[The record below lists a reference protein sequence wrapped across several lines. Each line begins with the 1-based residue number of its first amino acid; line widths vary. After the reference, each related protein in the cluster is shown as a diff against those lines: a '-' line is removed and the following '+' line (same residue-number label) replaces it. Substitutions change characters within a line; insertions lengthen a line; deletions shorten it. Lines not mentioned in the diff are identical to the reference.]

1 MSSQPKPI
9 VRSVRTLWRYPV
21 KSMGGEELDEARVT
35 ESGILHDRAY
45 AVIDRHNGK
54 VASAKLPRKW
64 GRLVQCT
71 ASLVDATGPD
81 GAAPQLNIG
90 LPDGTVVTGDDSD
103 LHPRLS
109 DALGRPVDLASSR
122 PESPVVDRLDPFETN
137 ETIVDIGALMMEGR
151 FSDYAAIHIL
161 TTATL
166 DRLSELYPEGRFD
179 VRRFRPNVVVE
190 TGPGESG
197 FVEND
202 WVGRTIALGDNVRLR
217 ISDPS
222 PRCAIPT
229 LAQGDLPEDL
239 GILRTIADHNRVG
252 IPILEGAILP
262 SAGVYAFVVQG
273 GTLRRGDV
281 VRVE

>member
-1 MSSQPKPI
+1 
-9 VRSVRTLWRYPV
+9 
-21 KSMGGEELDEARVT
+21 MGGEELDEARVT

-45 AVIDRHNGK
+45 AVIDRSNGK

-81 GAAPQLNIG
+81 GHAPQVNLR
-90 LPDGTVVTGDDSD
+90 LPDGTVVTGDDPD
-103 LHPRLS
+103 LRARLS

-137 ETIVDIGALMMEGR
+137 ETIVDIGALMMAGR

-166 DRLSELYPEGRFD
+166 DRLGELYPEGRFD

-190 TGPGESG
+190 TGPGESA

-202 WVGRTIALGDNVRLR
+202 WVGRTILLGDDVRLR

-229 LAQGDLPEDL
+229 LAQGDLPEDP